1 MSMPPVIRVFCRFS
15 MRQAPCHFSEL
26 LPALSIWYHGRVSN
40 YTSIDFIQFARFKK
54 LQRFVR
60 SECQSHKLS
69 TCYKFLRYNTDS
81 FTTSPTESGLVCF
94 RWLTYIMDETK
105 RKLFT
110 HIFSTFFIESLK
122 KPGFMRLAE
131 ENFFL
136 KNYLTSHFSP
146 KNCKITTKN
155 SYF

>member
-1 MSMPPVIRVFCRFS
+1 MPPVIRVFCRFS
-15 MRQAPCHFSEL
+15 MRQAPCHFSSCLPTDTMAECPPIL
-26 LPALSIWYHGRVSN
+26 LLTLFNLQGSKSYKGLSVLNANHASYQLV
-40 YTSIDFIQFARFKK
+40 TSSVK
-54 LQRFVR
+54 
-60 SECQSHKLS
+60 
-69 TCYKFLRYNTDS
+69 
-81 FTTSPTESGLVCF
+81 SGLVCF

-110 HIFSTFFIESLK
+110 HIFSTFFLESLK
-122 KPGFMRLAE
+122 KLGFMRLAE